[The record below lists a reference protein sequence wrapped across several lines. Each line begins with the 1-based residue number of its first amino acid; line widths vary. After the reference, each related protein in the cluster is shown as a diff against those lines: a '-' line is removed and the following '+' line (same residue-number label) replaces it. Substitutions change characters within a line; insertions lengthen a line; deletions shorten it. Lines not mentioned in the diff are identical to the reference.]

1 MGFTLDVK
9 PSQIPHKEAGQ
20 GLFLNGKADVGS
32 VIAIYPGIIYS
43 PAYYHYIPGYPR
55 VDAQNPYLIT
65 RYDGTVINAQ
75 PWGFGGE
82 TCEVWNS
89 LNMLEIKLNLQ
100 GDEKGSD
107 RIWRLLSKPMEGTQ
121 VGYRG
126 DIIERRN
133 PLALAHYTNRP
144 AKDMTPK
151 VMICPYD

>member
-1 MGFTLDVK
+1 M
-9 PSQIPHKEAGQ
+9 
-20 GLFLNGKADVGS
+20 
-32 VIAIYPGIIYS
+32 IAIYPGIIYS

-75 PWGFGGE
+75 PWGFGGK

-126 DIIERRN
+126 DIIEWRN
-133 PLALAHYTNRP
+133 PLALAHYTNHP